1 MRVRHGL
8 SSKGPGQSPVCLFD
22 RKAQNFSLFLSILDR
37 LKSEIWIL
45 KSILPQGALLLHRA
59 RQKEPFRLLH
69 HTALQSFRRV
79 SRLDQNRFLA

>member
-1 MRVRHGL
+1 MAFLQKGRAKVRFAFL
-8 SSKGPGQSPVCLFD
+8 T

-45 KSILPQGALLLHRA
+45 KSIFPQGALLLHRA

>member
-8 SSKGPGQSPVCLFD
+8 SSKGPGQSPVCIFD
-22 RKAQNFSLFLSILDR
+22 RKAQNFYLFLSILDR

-45 KSILPQGALLLHRA
+45 KSIFPQGALLLHRA

-69 HTALQSFRRV
+69 HTALKSLRRV
-79 SRLDQNRFLA
+79 SRIDQNRFLA